1 MDSKEF
7 SISDFKKGKE
17 EAISWLVQKYKKALY
32 EIAFKITQNEKTAMQ
47 VVHETFYELKALR
60 NTLHNLSEIEQ
71 ILKDFTKESAKKKS
85 SARKG

>member
-7 SISDFKKGKE
+7 SISDFKKGKD
-17 EAISWLVQKYKKALY
+17 EAISWLVQKHKKAMY
-32 EIAFKITQNEKTAMQ
+32 EIAFKITQNKETAMQ
-47 VVHETFYELKALR
+47 VVHETFYELKGMR